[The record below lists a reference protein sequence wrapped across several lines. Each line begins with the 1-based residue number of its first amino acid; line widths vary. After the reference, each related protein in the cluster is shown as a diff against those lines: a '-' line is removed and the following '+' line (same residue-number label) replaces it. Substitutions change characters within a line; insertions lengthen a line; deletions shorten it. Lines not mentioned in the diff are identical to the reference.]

1 MPDLSVSEHFLTI
14 SQRSQR
20 LEVGETPR
28 WFMEQK
34 DSALQSQ
41 GRNGI
46 QKDKDL
52 PTGARA
58 NPETLTKYKL

>member
-1 MPDLSVSEHFLTI
+1 
-14 SQRSQR
+14 
-20 LEVGETPR
+20 
-28 WFMEQK
+28 MEQK